1 MEMIVEK
8 IVLEQFMGVDRAE
21 YDFASKK
28 LIDIKGRNG
37 SGKSTIPTA
46 HLFLWA
52 DRDYSLVANP
62 EVHPMHLEE
71 SEPTVRETINID
83 GTRIEVCKVQKD
95 GRTKKEKD
103 AGKPFKVKNIYE
115 INAVPMTQTNFM
127 EAIRERGVK
136 IDKFL
141 LFSHPDFCVSQKS
154 ADFRKLLFCMSDS
167 KSDDEIAATMP
178 ECAELSTL
186 LKTYSTDEVAA
197 IYKRQKSQ
205 GKEELDA
212 IPQKILGME
221 QAKQAVDVDA
231 AISRSD
237 FLEGEYYA
245 KMAKYE
251 DLIVPNRVGIEE
263 QIRSLKDADERSV
276 REFSAKAKQKYDEAT
291 LALRSANFEEREAS
305 ARLSNLEEKIKSA
318 KEDLDSRLKK
328 YEALKKETFP
338 KSSIV
343 CPTCGQKLPT
353 EKSAEIMSN
362 WTLSH
367 EKAIAEMK
375 DNGNTLAKSIKAL
388 EADLAKAKKEFGEKT
403 AEYKKAEVKAAK
415 AEEAYKK
422 SLVSAPQS
430 VNDEKIAELRAQ
442 LDSID
447 SILADKRSM
456 KAEMDSI
463 KAELR
468 DCERELAKDGF
479 NRDIDKQIEEMR
491 VKQKEVAQA
500 VADAEKI
507 LYQLSLLSQKKN
519 ELLEESVNKNFPE
532 FVRFKLFE
540 YLKNGDVKDACT
552 PMILDDG
559 EWKDYNCSANNGLK
573 VLAKIGIL
581 RGIQNHFNAHYP
593 IFLDNAECLDSETKK
608 RVADGVESQMIFLS
622 VSEDNKLTFC

>member
-1 MEMIVEK
+1 MRIVIER
-8 IVLEQFMGVDRAE
+8 IIIEQFMGVDHAE
-21 YDFASKK
+21 YSFNDVTHIA
-28 LIDIKGRNG
+28 GMNG
-37 SGKSTIPTA
+37 TGKSTIATA
-46 HLFLWA
+46 HYWLWT
-52 DRDYSLVANP
+52 DKDYNLVANP
-62 EVHPMHLEE
+62 EVHPMHLDE
-71 SEPTVRETINID
+71 SEPTVREVIRID
-83 GTRIEVCKVQKD
+83 DKTIEVCKCQKD
-95 GRTKKEKD
+95 GRTKKEKES
-103 AGKPFKVKNIYE
+103 GKPFKVKNTYE
-115 INAVPMTQTNFM
+115 INSVPMTQSNFYDGI
-127 EAIRERGVK
+127 EERGVNLN
-136 IDKFL
+136 DFL
-141 LFSHPDFCVSQKS
+141 LLSHPDVFTAQKS
-154 ADFRKLLFCMSDS
+154 ADCRKLLFKMSENKTD
-167 KSDDEIAATMP
+167 KEIADIMP
-178 ECAELSTL
+178 ECAELAKL
-186 LKTYSTDEVAA
+186 LESYNTDEVTA

-231 AISRSD
+231 VISRSD

-276 REFSAKAKQKYDEAT
+276 REFSAKAKQKCDEAT
-291 LALRSANFEEREAS
+291 LALRSANFEQREAD
-305 ARLSNLEEKIKSA
+305 AHLSNLEDKIRSTKA
-318 KEDLDSRLKK
+318 DLDQRLKK
-328 YEALKKETFP
+328 YEALKNETFP
-338 KSSIV
+338 KSSII

-353 EKSAEIMSN
+353 EKSADIISN
-362 WTLSH
+362 WTFNH

-375 DNGNTLAKSIKAL
+375 DNGNALAKSIKAL
-388 EADLAKAKKEFGEKT
+388 EADLDKAKKKCDEK
-403 AEYKKAEVKAAK
+403 ASAYKKAEAKAAK
-415 AEEAYKK
+415 AEEAYKE

-447 SILADKRSM
+447 SILAEKRSM
-456 KAEMDSI
+456 KAEMDGI

-479 NRDIDKQIEEMR
+479 NKDIDKQIEDMR

-581 RGIQNHFNAHYP
+581 RGIQKFFDAYYP
-593 IFLDNAECLDSETKK
+593 IFLDNAECLDSKTKQKVSEGAET
-608 RVADGVESQMIFLS
+608 QMIFLTVTES
-622 VSEDNKLTFC
+622 PTLTIS